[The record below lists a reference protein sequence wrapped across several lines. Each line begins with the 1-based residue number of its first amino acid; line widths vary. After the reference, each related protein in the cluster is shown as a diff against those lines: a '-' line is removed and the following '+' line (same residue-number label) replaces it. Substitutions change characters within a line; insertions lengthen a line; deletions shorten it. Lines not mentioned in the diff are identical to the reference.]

1 MDKDNLLHIN
11 DLLAWQERQ
20 EQDERTIGDLF
31 EAMPDLNLTD
41 VLVWFAKTLKELME
55 DEPIIP
61 KDLLE
66 GTVNQFVKRLPRSVT
81 KQIQAAWN

>member
-1 MDKDNLLHIN
+1 M
-11 DLLAWQERQ
+11 Q

-31 EAMPDLNLTD
+31 YIMGETMPDLNLTD

-66 GTVNQFVKRLPRSVT
+66 GTVNQFVKALTTIRYQTDSSGLKLANSV
-81 KQIQAAWN
+81 NLHSN

>member
-1 MDKDNLLHIN
+1 
-11 DLLAWQERQ
+11 
-20 EQDERTIGDLF
+20 
-31 EAMPDLNLTD
+31 MPDLNFTD

-81 KQIQAAWN
+81 KQIQAA

>member
-1 MDKDNLLHIN
+1 M
-11 DLLAWQERQ
+11 Q
-20 EQDERTIGDLF
+20 EQDERTIGNLF
-31 EAMPDLNLTD
+31 YIMGEAMPNLSLTD

-55 DEPIIP
+55 DEPIIS

-81 KQIQAAWN
+81 KQIQAA